1 MADWDPVVV
10 RNPSTVFPEAALGVT
25 LAAGAGAWDP
35 LPASA
40 EIVAAGDVPAVP
52 YVVDALCIDTVSA
65 LGVYLIQLYYR
76 VGAGADVECGAV
88 KVHVLASLDVLPLR
102 ISSGPIPGGAAI
114 RGAIASNNAAAN
126 TLNVTPQFRAL

>member
-35 LPASA
+35 LGASV

-65 LGVYLIQLYYR
+65 LGVYLIQIYYDDG
-76 VGAGADVECGAV
+76 VLPEVECGAV
-88 KVHVLASLDVLPLR
+88 KVHVLASLDVPPLR
-102 ISSGPIPGGAAI
+102 ISSGPIPGGVSL
-114 RGAIASNNAAAN
+114 RGAIASDNAAAN
-126 TLNVTPQFRAL
+126 TLNVTPQLRAL